1 MDSTNPQNSQ
11 PANTTMPVNTGNN
24 TDFFDPT
31 KDIDLSAIESEIIDT
46 SRGDKV
52 DYTQVALN
60 KIYRFKCLNCGFMY
74 EGKNFLETCP
84 RCGSNKLD
92 DSETVQTT

>member
-1 MDSTNPQNSQ
+1 MDSANPQSPSTVQ
-11 PANTTMPVNTGNN
+11 QN

-31 KDIDLSAIESEIIDT
+31 KDIDLSGIEIIDT

-52 DYTQVALN
+52 DYNQVAFN
-60 KIYRFKCLNCGFMY
+60 KVYRFKCLNCGFMY
-74 EGKNFLETCP
+74 EGKNYLETCP

-92 DSETVQTT
+92 DSDTVITT